1 MKDIE
6 YRDVLKLPKGEEY
19 RMGLRYVDP
28 QKLIEELEEGE
39 FCGYAEFHTK
49 GPDGPERG
57 RILFDAGKI
66 IAASHII
73 PESGNAFLRA
83 TAVERILR
91 NAKNYV
97 NVYKLDDTDLWLAK
111 DLNASR
117 LFTYVPEEKIA
128 PPDISP
134 EMKEVAKQ
142 ISMRMAGM
150 AAANGGG
157 VRPVEMGIEKTR
169 VKYEARYDF
178 SEYGEQ
184 KAPDSEIVSTDRER
198 LLDKFR
204 LKEPEDRFADVVLV
218 QYRDGT
224 DGTDRTEKK
233 MLEYIKETIK
243 IMAGDEI
250 GTTIIKNQIA
260 ELGIDEEYVTTE
272 QIEELIYSLRQ
283 NVLKGIFGTDKADE
297 IYNRLKE
304 DVTSKT

>member
-28 QKLIEELEEGE
+28 QKLIEEFEEGD
-39 FCGYAEFHTK
+39 FLGYAEFHTK

-83 TAVERILR
+83 AAVERILR
-91 NAKNYV
+91 NTKNYV
-97 NVYKLDDTDLWLAK
+97 NVYKLDDTDIWLAK

-117 LFTYVPEEKIA
+117 LFTYVPEEKTA
-128 PPDISP
+128 PLDISP

-142 ISMRMAGM
+142 ISMRMA
-150 AAANGGG
+150 AANEGG
-157 VRPVEMGIEKTR
+157 VRPEMDIEKTR
-169 VKYEARYDF
+169 VQYDF
-178 SEYGEQ
+178 VGYGGQ

-204 LKEPEDRFADVVLV
+204 LKEPEDRFADVVLD

-224 DGTDRTEKK
+224 DVADRTEKK

-243 IMAGDEI
+243 IIAGDEI

-260 ELGIDEEYVTTE
+260 ELGIDEEYVTAE